1 MIGDDDNDGC
11 DCDDDYDYDDDSD
24 DYEYDY
30 DQLFTQ
36 KGMYCSSAPFRDVRG

>member
-1 MIGDDDNDGC
+1 MIGDDNNDGC

-30 DQLFTQ
+30 DQLFTK
-36 KGMYCSSAPFRDVRG
+36 KGMYCSSAPFW